1 VLEVYLK
8 ASIFLA
14 YKEREGRYY
23 RTGPT
28 SHRHRYPGGKLH
40 RSTGRDRR

>member
-8 ASIFLA
+8 ASIFLV

-23 RTGPT
+23 RTEPT
-28 SHRHRYPGGKLH
+28 SYRHRYPGGKLH